1 MERNGPVADYY
12 RKFETAPSGPP
23 KLLNDL
29 VFSHIDRVLKAT
41 EQFEDLFLVILYRGL
56 KNIFPNFG
64 GLQNPSEKCPFFAKV
79 FLASVLKIGW
89 DFLSAK
95 LKSETEIQ
103 QQKKK
108 SKSVR
113 KSVHFKEAT
122 WLFFWPIQPRDHLDK
137 QLSFSASWCTL
148 GIEVENAKWIRQQ
161 KC

>member
-64 GLQNPSEKCPFFAKV
+64 GLQNPSAKV
-79 FLASVLKIGW
+79 FLASVLKIG
-89 DFLSAK
+89 
-95 LKSETEIQ
+95 
-103 QQKKK
+103 
-108 SKSVR
+108 
-113 KSVHFKEAT
+113 
-122 WLFFWPIQPRDHLDK
+122 
-137 QLSFSASWCTL
+137 
-148 GIEVENAKWIRQQ
+148 
-161 KC
+161 